1 MARRLA
7 LVFVLAGVLAAGAAP
22 ASQATPLFKASSYP
36 AKLKAAGGE
45 AQVFKNPESSFKC
58 KTLSLGGTLN
68 EASSTA
74 TLTPTYSEC
83 TFWDAPMTVKM
94 NGCTFQIHLVKKDE
108 FLPRFDGTLD
118 LLCPAGKNLEFV
130 SFFTQGCSWSYPEK
144 TALSRVT
151 VENRPEDSPDDIYL
165 YFEITGLKVTEKG
178 GNSTCGESTWTS
190 ASLAGMVRVQA
201 ETEKGVPQ
209 NLWVE

>member
-1 MARRLA
+1 MVRRFV
-7 LVFVLAGVLAAGAAP
+7 LVFILAVVTVAMT
-22 ASQATPLFKASSYP
+22 ASASEATPLFKASSYP
-36 AKLKAAGGE
+36 AKLKVGAAE

-58 KTLSLGGTLN
+58 KSVSLSGTLK
-68 EASSTA
+68 EASATV

-83 TFWDAPMTVKM
+83 TFWETPMTVKM

-130 SFFTQGCSWSYPEK
+130 SYFTQNCSWSYAET

-151 VENRPEDSPDDIYL
+151 VENRPENNPDDLHL
-165 YFEITGLKVTEKG
+165 YFEVTGLKVTEKG
-178 GNSTCGESTWTS
+178 GNSTCGANTWSS
-190 ASLAGMVRVQA
+190 ASLAGMVTLQA
-201 ETEKGVPQ
+201 ETEKSVLQ